1 MLSDHVLRCPA
12 EQSNLH
18 GVLWATAGVGLFA
31 FIYISGKLTDG
42 VVSPLQIMWL
52 RYVGGLFTV
61 CCLATVTTDGRREVR
76 TNQPWLHLARA
87 AAGGF
92 GGVAAIYAATVMPVA
107 TASALGLLD
116 GFFAIIFGVFLLRER
131 VDASHWIA
139 ALLCLSGAVVIL
151 AGRGAFEALHIA
163 QILPIVVALGGAL
176 LVAAESILI
185 KTLSRSEPATTVL
198 FYVNLFGALLFAPM
212 AYINWDPLDAP
223 KALLFLCLGP
233 LAVLAQSCNI
243 FAYRH
248 SDVALVA
255 PVRYAWIVFAAILG
269 YVFFDEQP
277 TLSTYLGA
285 LCLILGGASL
295 ARIGSFSVPPARA
308 PLATSGD

>member
-1 MLSDHVLRCPA
+1 MSSNHVLRYPA

-42 VVSPLQIMWL
+42 VASPLQIMWL
-52 RYVGGLFTV
+52 RYVGGLVTV
-61 CCLATVTTDGRREVR
+61 GCLATGTREGRRGPR

-116 GFFAIIFGVFLLRER
+116 GLFAVLLGVFLLRER

-151 AGRGAFEALHIA
+151 AGRGAFEALDIA
-163 QILPIVVALGGAL
+163 QLLPIVVALGGAL
-176 LVAAESILI
+176 LVAVESILI

-198 FYVNLFGALLFAPM
+198 FYVNLFGALLFAPL
-212 AYINWDPLDAP
+212 AYIDWQALDASQ
-223 KALLFLCLGP
+223 ALLFLSLGP
-233 LAVLAQSCNI
+233 IAILAQSCNI

-255 PVRYAWIVFAAILG
+255 PVRYTWIIFAVIFG
-269 YVFFDEQP
+269 YVFFDERL
-277 TLSTYLGA
+277 THSAYLGA
-285 LCLILGGASL
+285 ICLILGGAWL
-295 ARIGSFSVPPARA
+295 TRIGSFNVPPARA
-308 PLATSGD
+308 RLATSGD

>member
-1 MLSDHVLRCPA
+1 MSSHHALRYPA

-42 VVSPLQIMWL
+42 IASPLQIMWL
-52 RYVGGLFTV
+52 RYVGGLVIV
-61 CCLATVTTDGRREVR
+61 CCLATVTREGHQASK
-76 TNQPWLHLARA
+76 TSQPWLHLARA

-116 GFFAIIFGVFLLRER
+116 GLFAVLLGVFLLRER
-131 VDASHWIA
+131 VDTSHWLA
-139 ALLCLSGAVVIL
+139 ALLCLSGAAVIL
-151 AGRGAFEALHIA
+151 AGKGAFEALPFDRM
-163 QILPIVVALGGAL
+163 LPVVVALGGAL
-176 LVAAESILI
+176 LVAVESLLI

-212 AYINWDPLDAP
+212 AYVDWRPVDASQ
-223 KALLFLCLGP
+223 ALLFLSLGP
-233 LAVLAQSCNI
+233 IAILAQSCNI

-248 SDVALVA
+248 ADVALIA
-255 PVRYAWIVFAAILG
+255 PVRYTWIIFAVIFG
-269 YVFFDEQP
+269 YVFFDERL
-277 TLSTYLGA
+277 THSAYLGA
-285 LCLILGGASL
+285 ICLILGGAWL
-295 ARIGSFSVPPARA
+295 ARIGSPNAPPARA
-308 PLATSGD
+308 RLAASGD